1 MSAMMLGHFER
12 HAIVVCS
19 DLFDRVSRRSRS
31 DQSAL
36 VISKKERPSM
46 NEELIS
52 LNAELDLVV
61 STDLATRWLTLLH
74 DISQAIDQAPNWSEA
89 LRRVMAR
96 ICESEGWQVGY
107 VYLPAADASDRLVP
121 AISYSTHKRFAPF
134 HLASQQARHT
144 VGRLL
149 PGRVF
154 ADAHHIW
161 INGEAEVLKA
171 IPDREA
177 AAKQVGLQSAAALPV
192 RVGNATLAVVEL
204 LSDRLHPE
212 SDELIRLMSDVSTQV
227 GRVIE
232 RENILAQVSEIIWGE
247 QQDLIQTLH
256 DSLGQQLTGLGM
268 LAASLNRRLG
278 ELDKESTQV
287 AEQIVSTTQEAL
299 ERVRQLARGLFQAD
313 IADYGFL
320 EALRELASTT
330 MSLHKVQCV
339 VECDTE
345 GINPSGHAA
354 TQLYRIAQEAVTNAV
369 RHSEAA
375 HITVRLHAEAGVT
388 TLTVTDDGVGLH
400 HRKSNENGIGL
411 RIMRHRANSIGAVFS
426 ISAGVDA
433 GTVVKVV
440 L

>member
-1 MSAMMLGHFER
+1 
-12 HAIVVCS
+12 
-19 DLFDRVSRRSRS
+19 
-31 DQSAL
+31 
-36 VISKKERPSM
+36 
-46 NEELIS
+46 
-52 LNAELDLVV
+52 V
-61 STDLATRWLTLLH
+61 STDLATKWLTLLH

-89 LRRVMAR
+89 LRRVMGR

-107 VYLPAADASDRLVP
+107 VYLPASDASDHLVP

-134 HLASQQARHT
+134 HLVSQHVRHA

-154 ADAHHIW
+154 ADGHHIW
-161 INGEAEVLKA
+161 INGEADLLKMM
-171 IPDREA
+171 PDRQA

-192 RVGNATLAVVEL
+192 RVGNTTLAVVEL
-204 LSDRLHPE
+204 LSDRPHPE
-212 SDELIRLMSDVSTQV
+212 SDELISLMSDVSTQV

-232 RENILAQVSEIIWGE
+232 RESIRAQISEIIWGE

-278 ELDKESTQV
+278 DLDKENAQI
-287 AEQIVSTTQEAL
+287 AQQIVSTTQEAL
-299 ERVRQLARGLFQAD
+299 ERVRQLAKGLFQAD
-313 IADYGFL
+313 IADHGFL
-320 EALRELASTT
+320 EALRELASATT
-330 MSLHKVQCV
+330 SMHKIQCL
-339 VECDTE
+339 VECDTD
-345 GINPSGHAA
+345 GINPSGRAA

-375 HITVRLHAEAGVT
+375 HITIGLHAEAGVT
-388 TLTVTDDGVGLH
+388 TLTVNDDGVGLH
-400 HRKSNENGIGL
+400 RRESNENGVGL
-411 RIMRHRANSIGAVFS
+411 RIMRHRATSIGAVFS
-426 ISAGVDA
+426 VSAGVDA